1 MDLTGARVVLAAVEA
16 TAEQLGLSLSTAV
29 VDAAGH
35 EVLTARMPGA
45 PWFTP
50 HVCRTK
56 ARTSVALGMDSG
68 EVAALAAAYPD
79 LMPVIDEQL
88 AFSLTTLPGGVVVR
102 LGDDVVGAVACS
114 GATPA
119 QDEQCARAGIDAW
132 RAAHPEG

>member
-1 MDLTGARVVLAAVEA
+1 MDLADGLVVLAAVEA
-16 TAEQLGLSLSTAV
+16 TAGRLGLALSTSV

-56 ARTSVALGMDSG
+56 ARTSVAMGMDSG
-68 EVAALAAAYPD
+68 AVAELAAAYPD
-79 LMPVIDEQL
+79 LMPVLDEQL
-88 AFSLTTLPGGVVVR
+88 PFTLTTLQGGVLVR
-102 LGDDVVGAVACS
+102 VGDDIHGAVACS

-119 QDEQCARAGIDAW
+119 QDEECARAGVEAW
-132 RAAHPEG
+132 RATQG